1 MNESSRYR
9 LVRPLASGG
18 MAELFLGVARGAE
31 GFEKPVAIKRML
43 PHLAREPAIAQM
55 FLAEARLATHLHH
68 QNIASVYDV
77 GSGPDGLFLVMEL
90 VNGWDLG
97 VLLRH
102 VWRRKMRFP
111 PHLVAFI
118 GSQALAG
125 LIHAYRRMHGGRPV
139 MTAHRDVSPS
149 NLLVSR
155 EGEVKVTDFGIARLE
170 GASMGTQPGTFKGKL
185 PYSAPET
192 LQGQPA
198 NALSDQF
205 SLGIV
210 LYELLAGS
218 HPFNTGSDDPMAF
231 AMAITQQEPP
241 PLTGLPAPLVSVVM
255 RAMSK
260 DPAARFPRPE
270 DMSEAL
276 ARYLAQAGEPATSQ
290 SLAAFLAS
298 LNLPPTLLE
307 LSESSEEQPL
317 STPSGG
323 QSGSMAPTIRRPS
336 LSTSSVDPSSFEL
349 QSAEPWEDPQPA
361 SAALSM
367 SGRLIMPTAT
377 PGAAATGVPSTPVQ
391 SPSRGFRCSR
401 CDSPLPSA
409 HAPCD
414 HCARELSPDLST
426 LAEDI
431 SFTPPPAPSP
441 KPRAAAS
448 TQAAAPAPLRSVLD
462 LKEEELQLA
471 ERAPRPASNFPID
484 RGAPL
489 WRRVLRPVKFL
500 AVLLV
505 LGGAVVV
512 ALPHLTK
519 LVTTLRYRLGP
530 KPTMTQLSIQ
540 TDPPGATVIVD
551 GREVGT
557 TPLVIDNDYPHQEIP
572 LKLTLKGF
580 KPWTGTFAGGQPESL
595 DVRLRR

>member
-55 FLAEARLATHLHH
+55 FLAEARLATHLQH

-102 VWRRKMRFP
+102 AWRRGQRFP

-118 GSQALAG
+118 GAQVLAG
-125 LIHAYRRMHGGRPV
+125 LVHAYRRTHGGRPV
-139 MTAHRDVSPS
+139 MTAHRDISPS
-149 NLLVSR
+149 NILVSR
-155 EGEVKVTDFGIARLE
+155 EGEVKVTDFGIARIE
-170 GASMGTQPGTFKGKL
+170 GASLGTQPGTFKGKL
-185 PYSAPET
+185 PYSAPEA
-192 LQGQPA
+192 LHGEPA
-198 NALSDQF
+198 TALSDQF

-210 LYELLAGS
+210 LYELLAGR
-218 HPFNTGSDDPMAF
+218 HPFGQGTDEPMAF
-231 AMAITQQEPP
+231 AMAITQQEPE
-241 PLTGLPAPLVSVVM
+241 PLTGLPAPLVAVVS
-255 RAMSK
+255 RAMAK

-270 DMSEAL
+270 DMGEAL
-276 ARYLAQAGEPATSQ
+276 ARFLAQAGEPASSQ
-290 SLAAFLAS
+290 SLATFLAG

-307 LSESSEEQPL
+307 LSESSGEQPL
-317 STPSGG
+317 SHPSGA
-323 QSGSMAPTIRRPS
+323 QESSMAPTLRRPS
-336 LSTSSVDPSSFEL
+336 VSTQAANPSSFEL
-349 QSAEPWEDPQPA
+349 QHTEPWVEQPGGL
-361 SAALSM
+361 ALSM
-367 SGRLIMPTAT
+367 SGRMVMPT
-377 PGAAATGVPSTPVQ
+377 GTGTGTAPPA
-391 SPSRGFRCSR
+391 PAREFRCSR
-401 CDSPLPSA
+401 CDAPLPSA

-414 HCARELSPDLST
+414 RCARELSPDLST

-431 SFTPPPAPSP
+431 QVVTPPPRPQP
-441 KPRAAAS
+441 PRP
-448 TQAAAPAPLRSVLD
+448 TQPPRPQAAPAAPLRSVLD
-462 LKEEELQLA
+462 MKEEELQLA
-471 ERAPRPASNFPID
+471 ERAPRPASTFPVD
-484 RGAPL
+484 NGAPL
-489 WRRVLRPVKFL
+489 WRRLLRPMKFL
-500 AVLLV
+500 AVLLLV
-505 LGGAVVV
+505 AGGLVV
-512 ALPHLTK
+512 AWPHLTK
-519 LVTTLRYRLGP
+519 VAITLRYKLGP
-530 KPTMTQLSIQ
+530 KPPMTQLSIQ

-551 GREVGT
+551 GQEMGT
-557 TPLVIDNDYPHQEIP
+557 TPLVIDNAYPRQEIP

>member
-55 FLAEARLATHLHH
+55 FLAEARLATHLQH

-102 VWRRKMRFP
+102 AWRRGQRFP

-118 GSQALAG
+118 GAQVLAG
-125 LIHAYRRMHGGRPV
+125 LVHAYRRTHGGRPV
-139 MTAHRDVSPS
+139 MTAHRDISPS
-149 NLLVSR
+149 NILVSR
-155 EGEVKVTDFGIARLE
+155 EGEVKVTDFGIARIE
-170 GASMGTQPGTFKGKL
+170 GASLGTQPGTFKGKL
-185 PYSAPET
+185 PYSAPEA
-192 LQGQPA
+192 LHGQPA
-198 NALSDQF
+198 TALSDQF

-210 LYELLAGS
+210 LYELLAGR
-218 HPFNTGSDDPMAF
+218 HPFGEGTDEPMAF
-231 AMAITQQEPP
+231 AMAITQQEPA
-241 PLTGLPAPLVSVVM
+241 PLTGIPAPLVAVVS
-255 RAMSK
+255 RAMAK

-270 DMSEAL
+270 DMGEAL
-276 ARYLAQAGEPATSQ
+276 ARYLAQAGEPASSQ
-290 SLAAFLAS
+290 SLATFLAG

-317 STPSGG
+317 SPPSRA
-323 QSGSMAPTIRRPS
+323 QESSMAPTVRRPS
-336 LSTSSVDPSSFEL
+336 VSTQTVNPSSFEL
-349 QSAEPWEDPQPA
+349 QHTEPWVEQPGGV
-361 SAALSM
+361 ALSM
-367 SGRLIMPTAT
+367 SGRIVMPTAT
-377 PGAAATGVPSTPVQ
+377 GTGTAT
-391 SPSRGFRCSR
+391 
-401 CDSPLPSA
+401 
-409 HAPCD
+409 APPAP
-414 HCARELSPDLST
+414 ARELHPDLST

-431 SFTPPPAPSP
+431 QVVTPPPRPQP
-441 KPRAAAS
+441 PRP
-448 TQAAAPAPLRSVLD
+448 QAAPGAPLRSVLD
-462 LKEEELQLA
+462 MEEEELQLA
-471 ERAPRPASNFPID
+471 ERAPRPASTFPVD
-484 RGAPL
+484 NGAPL
-489 WRRVLRPVKFL
+489 WRRLLRPMKFL
-500 AVLLV
+500 AVLLLV
-505 LGGAVVV
+505 AGGLVV
-512 ALPHLTK
+512 AWPHLTQ
-519 LVTTLRYRLGP
+519 VATTLRYKLGP
-530 KPTMTQLSIQ
+530 KPPMTQLSIQ

-551 GREVGT
+551 GQELGT
-557 TPLVIDNDYPHQEIP
+557 TPLVIDNVYPREEIP

>member
-77 GSGPDGLFLVMEL
+77 GSGSDGLFLVMEL

-102 VWRRKMRFP
+102 AWRRNQRFP

-125 LIHAYRRMHGGRPV
+125 LIHAYRRMHAGRPV

-149 NLLVSR
+149 NILVSR

-198 NALSDQF
+198 TALSDQF

-210 LYELLAGS
+210 LYELLAGN

-241 PLTGLPAPLVSVVM
+241 PLTGLPAPLVAVVM

-307 LSESSEEQPL
+307 LAESSEEQPL
-317 STPSGG
+317 LTPSGG
-323 QSGSMAPTIRRPS
+323 QSSSMAPTVRRPS
-336 LSTSSVDPSSFEL
+336 LSTSSVNPSSFEL
-349 QSAEPWEDPQPA
+349 QPPEPWEEQPA

-367 SGRLIMPTAT
+367 SGRLVMPPAT
-377 PGAAATGVPSTPVQ
+377 PGAAATAVPPAPATTQ
-391 SPSRGFRCSR
+391 ARAFRCSR

-414 HCARELSPDLST
+414 HCAQELSPSLTALS
-426 LAEDI
+426 EDVT
-431 SFTPPPAPSP
+431 FTPPAPSP
-441 KPRAAAS
+441 KPRVAAS

-489 WRRVLRPVKFL
+489 WRRALRSVKFL
-500 AVLLV
+500 AVLL
-505 LGGAVVV
+505 LLAGAVVV

-519 LVTTLRYRLGP
+519 LATTLRYRLGP
-530 KPTMTQLSIQ
+530 KPHMTQLSIQ

-557 TPLVIDNDYPHQEIP
+557 TPLVIDNDYPSQEIP

>member
-102 VWRRKMRFP
+102 AWRRKQRFP

-118 GSQALAG
+118 GAQALAG

-149 NLLVSR
+149 NILISR

-198 NALSDQF
+198 TAQSDQF
-205 SLGIV
+205 GLGIV

-218 HPFNTGSDDPMAF
+218 HPFHTGSEDPMAF

-241 PLTGLPAPLVSVVM
+241 PLTGLPAPLVAVVM
-255 RAMSK
+255 RALSK
-260 DPAARFPRPE
+260 DPEARFPRPE

-276 ARYLAQAGEPATSQ
+276 ARYLAQAGEPASSQ

-307 LSESSEEQPL
+307 LSEASEEQPR
-317 STPSGG
+317 SG
-323 QSGSMAPTIRRPS
+323 SEAGSMAPTIRRPS

-349 QSAEPWEDPQPA
+349 QSTEPWEDPQPA

-367 SGRLIMPTAT
+367 SGRLVMPTAT
-377 PGAAATGVPSTPVQ
+377 PGAAAVPPAPATP
-391 SPSRGFRCSR
+391 PAREFRCSR

-414 HCARELSPDLST
+414 HCAQELSPGLSA
-426 LAEDI
+426 LAEDVA
-431 SFTPPPAPSP
+431 FTPPAPSP
-441 KPRAAAS
+441 KPRAAPS

-462 LKEEELQLA
+462 MKEEELQLA
-471 ERAPRPASNFPID
+471 ERAPRPASNFPVD
-484 RGAPL
+484 NGAPL
-489 WRRVLRPVKFL
+489 WRRVLRPVKFV
-500 AVLLV
+500 AVLL
-505 LGGAVVV
+505 LLAGAVVV

-519 LVTTLRYRLGP
+519 LATTLRYRLGP
-530 KPTMTQLSIQ
+530 KPPMTQLSIQ

-551 GREVGT
+551 GQEVGT
-557 TPLVIDNDYPHQEIP
+557 TPLVIDNNYPHQEIP

>member
-1 MNESSRYR
+1 
-9 LVRPLASGG
+9 
-18 MAELFLGVARGAE
+18 
-31 GFEKPVAIKRML
+31 
-43 PHLAREPAIAQM
+43 
-55 FLAEARLATHLHH
+55 
-68 QNIASVYDV
+68 
-77 GSGPDGLFLVMEL
+77 
-90 VNGWDLG
+90 
-97 VLLRH
+97 
-102 VWRRKMRFP
+102 
-111 PHLVAFI
+111 VAFI

-170 GASMGTQPGTFKGKL
+170 GASLGTQPGTFKGKL

-210 LYELLAGS
+210 LYELLAGN

-241 PLTGLPAPLVSVVM
+241 PLTDLPAPLVAVVM

-307 LSESSEEQPL
+307 LSESSEDPPL
-317 STPSGG
+317 LTPSGG
-323 QSGSMAPTIRRPS
+323 QSSSMAPTIRRPS
-336 LSTSSVDPSSFEL
+336 LSTSSVDPYSFEL
-349 QSAEPWEDPQPA
+349 QPPEPWEDPRPA
-361 SAALSM
+361 SAVLSM
-367 SGRLIMPTAT
+367 SGRLVMPPAT
-377 PGAAATGVPSTPVQ
+377 PSAAATAVPPAPTQ
-391 SPSRGFRCSR
+391 ARAFRCSR

-414 HCARELSPDLST
+414 HCAQELSPSLTALS
-426 LAEDI
+426 EDI
-431 SFTPPPAPSP
+431 AFTPPAPSP
-441 KPRAAAS
+441 KPRATS
-448 TQAAAPAPLRSVLD
+448 SSQATAPAPLRSVLD

-471 ERAPRPASNFPID
+471 ERAPRPASTFPVD
-484 RGAPL
+484 SGASL
-489 WRRVLRPVKFL
+489 WRRVLRPMKFL
-500 AVLLV
+500 AVLL
-505 LGGAVVV
+505 LLAGGVVV

-519 LVTTLRYRLGP
+519 LAVTLRYRLGP
-530 KPTMTQLSIQ
+530 KPLMTQLSIQ

-557 TPLVIDNDYPHQEIP
+557 TPLVIDNDYPRQEIP